1 MEYFKR
7 LINASRQHEAWQNS
21 GGRGFF
27 RAFIHYS
34 AVVPGRP
41 LSLVTV
47 AKFNISARGKFST
60 GRTQQLFP
68 GCVNIGS
75 LVAIL

>member
-1 MEYFKR
+1 
-7 LINASRQHEAWQNS
+7 
-21 GGRGFF
+21 
-27 RAFIHYS
+27 
-34 AVVPGRP
+34 VVPGSP

-47 AKFNISARGKFST
+47 AKFNISARGKYNA

-75 LVAIL
+75 LAAILRTHYGKGIFVVSEYLFENYYTRIIT